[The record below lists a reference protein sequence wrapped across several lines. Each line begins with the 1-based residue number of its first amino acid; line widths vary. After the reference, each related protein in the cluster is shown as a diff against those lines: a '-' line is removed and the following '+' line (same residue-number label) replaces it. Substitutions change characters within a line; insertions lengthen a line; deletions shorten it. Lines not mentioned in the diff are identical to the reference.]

1 MPDSGIRKEYA
12 LNWDSIEGQ
21 WKQRRGKAVLH
32 WGKTMNDEL
41 AAIAG
46 KHEELVGKLQ
56 EKYGLAKEEARKQV
70 EVLKGTV
77 GQLKKANAE
86 LLKLRRALDR
96 NAKLT
101 RKSIKLNVLI
111 KEKGRIKNHKIRKTS
126 SIA

>member
-1 MPDSGIRKEYA
+1 
-12 LNWDSIEGQ
+12 
-21 WKQRRGKAVLH
+21 
-32 WGKTMNDEL
+32 MNDEL